1 MARRLRHPGAM
12 ADEKP
17 DDTQKDAKKQGVTAP
32 DQLSPGEALRESAGA
47 SRSQR
52 VGDSGPVANPI
63 VSFPEDPEA
72 EA

>member
-1 MARRLRHPGAM
+1 M
-12 ADEKP
+12 ADETH
-17 DDTQKDAKKQGVTAP
+17 DEHEDATQQGVRAP
-32 DQLSPGEALRESAGA
+32 DQLSPGEALRESQGA

-72 EA
+72 DA